1 MSETL
6 AELPARA
13 PSWDGFRSAQIG
25 WRNLWRNKR
34 RTWLTSGGIAFA
46 ILLVMFSMAM
56 QHGQYSVMME
66 NATTL
71 VSGHIQVQATQY
83 VDSERFEHTIEEA
96 SVLRRQLLA
105 LPDVVAVAPR
115 VEAFALVSS
124 VERSFGARILGI
136 DVAAERATVRL
147 LDMID
152 EGHAPVGPED
162 AVIGEKLARNL
173 DVKVGDELVIL
184 GAEKHGGVAAL
195 VVNVVGIL
203 SSGMADLDRSLLLLP
218 IAAVQNA
225 FGLGDEIHT
234 FAIRIAALEDSEA
247 ITARLASRVPADITV
262 RNWNEVLPGLEQ
274 AIEVDRLGG
283 LIMYGMIILLV
294 TFSVVNTFIML
305 VFERTREFGM
315 LLAIGMRPGGI
326 VRMVLWEAFFVWL
339 VGAALGASIAIAII
353 VGLADVG
360 LYMGE
365 AMEEMAA
372 QYYMPPRLY
381 PALTTEALLVSPLIL
396 LLGTQL
402 AALIPALRI
411 RRLRPVEA
419 LRSE

>member
-6 AELPARA
+6 AELPARTA
-13 PSWDGFRSAQIG
+13 SWGGFRSAQIG

-71 VSGHIQVQATQY
+71 ISGHIQIQASQY

-115 VEAFALVSS
+115 VEAFALVSA

-195 VVNVVGIL
+195 VVDVVGIL
-203 SSGMADLDRSLLLLP
+203 SSGMADLDRSLLLVP

-247 ITARLASRVPADITV
+247 ITARLASWVPADITV

-315 LLAIGMRPGGI
+315 LLAIGMRPGGV

-339 VGAALGASIAIAII
+339 VGAAIGAGIAIAII

-381 PALTTEALLVSPLIL
+381 PALTAEALLVSPLIL

-419 LRSE
+419 LRGE

>member
-6 AELPARA
+6 AELPARTA
-13 PSWDGFRSAQIG
+13 SWGGFRSAQIG

-46 ILLVMFSMAM
+46 VLLVMFSMAM

-71 VSGHIQVQATQY
+71 ISGHIQVQATQY

-195 VVNVVGIL
+195 VVDVVGIL
-203 SSGMADLDRSLLLLP
+203 SSGMADLDRSLLLVP

-339 VGAALGASIAIAII
+339 VGAAIGAGIAIAII

-381 PALTTEALLVSPLIL
+381 PALTAEALLVSPLIL

>member
-1 MSETL
+1 MSE
-6 AELPARA
+6 AVVELPAQA
-13 PSWDGFRSAQIG
+13 ASWSGFRSAQIG

-56 QHGQYSVMME
+56 QHGQYAVMME

-71 VSGHIQVQATQY
+71 ISGHVQVQATQY
-83 VDSERFEHTIEEA
+83 IDSERFEHTIEEA

-124 VERSFGARILGI
+124 EQRSFGVQILGI
-136 DVAAERATVRL
+136 DVAAEGATVRF

-152 EGHAPVGPED
+152 EGHAPVGPEE
-162 AVIGEKLARNL
+162 AVIGVKLARNL
-173 DVKVGDELVIL
+173 GVNVGEEIVIL

-195 VVNVVGIL
+195 VANVVGIL
-203 SSGMADLDRSLLLLP
+203 SSGMADLDRSLLILP
-218 IAAVQNA
+218 ITAVQNA
-225 FGLGDEIHT
+225 FGLGDEVHT
-234 FAIRIAALEDSEA
+234 FAIRIASLEDSEA
-247 ITARLASRVPADITV
+247 TAARLASRVPADITV
-262 RNWNEVLPGLEQ
+262 RSWQEVLPGLEQ
-274 AIEVDRLGG
+274 AIEIDRLGG
-283 LIMYGMIILLV
+283 LIMYGLIIILV
-294 TFSVVNTFIML
+294 TFSVVNSFIML

-326 VRMVLWEAFFVWL
+326 MRMVLWEAFFVWL
-339 VGAALGASIAIAII
+339 VGAAIGAGIAVAII
-353 VGLADVG
+353 LGLADVG

-365 AMEEMAA
+365 AMEQMAA

-381 PALTTEALLVSPLIL
+381 PALTTEVLLVSPLIL

-419 LRSE
+419 LRGE

>member
-13 PSWDGFRSAQIG
+13 ASWGGFRSAQIG

-71 VSGHIQVQATQY
+71 ISGHIQIQASQY

-195 VVNVVGIL
+195 VVDVVGIL
-203 SSGMADLDRSLLLLP
+203 SSGMADLDRSLLLVP

-283 LIMYGMIILLV
+283 LIMYGMIIVLV

-365 AMEEMAA
+365 AMEAMAA